1 MIKNS
6 RVLIERS
13 CNSSG
18 VIVIVYTGVKFHDLI
33 CRLTKGQNGGY
44 IHLFPCYPV
53 LPVRYKGDRIE
64 TELEE

>member
-44 IHLFPCYPV
+44 IHLFPLLSCAARKV
-53 LPVRYKGDRIE
+53 KGDRIE